1 MFEGTK
7 QPSFTTMILFK
18 VTNYKGVTA
27 HVLAYTFDGAVN
39 LFLTHNSGS
48 PVKSVEQFDTEV
60 I

>member
-1 MFEGTK
+1 
-7 QPSFTTMILFK
+7 MILFK